1 MSNREPMY
9 LKMNRETKQA
19 LNKISEYRHSTLAN
33 CIEEASKMYIRSE
46 SEKIKEV
53 LSNLKTLNQMVTV

>member
-46 SEKIKEV
+46 SEKIKEE

>member
-19 LNKISEYRHSTLAN
+19 LNKISEYRHSTQAN

-46 SEKIKEV
+46 SEKIKEE

>member
-9 LKMNRETKQA
+9 LKMNKETKQA

-46 SEKIKEV
+46 SEKIKEE

>member
-46 SEKIKEV
+46 SEKIKEE
-53 LSNLKTLNQMVTV
+53 L